1 MTSYVLTLLAASLAA
16 AMVELIAPKGEG
28 GRLANHV
35 RMIAGLFLLVTL
47 LNPLREGL
55 AILQAAAEGDLPR
68 RLEAKINAATPEDHE
83 ATFVASLAAMGQAET
98 ESWVTETLQTRFSI
112 PPTDCAV
119 EVLCDALCDAETQTL
134 TLRELRI
141 GLKGGSAL
149 QNPHPIEAYFSE
161 ALNCP
166 CYVVVTAD

>member
-1 MTSYVLTLLAASLAA
+1 MTAYVLTLLAASLAA
-16 AMVELIAPKGEG
+16 AVVELIAPKGEG

-47 LNPLREGL
+47 MNPLREGL
-55 AILQAAAEGDLPR
+55 AILKAAVEGDLPR
-68 RLEAKINAATPEDHE
+68 RMESKLEAATPEDHE
-83 ATFVASLAAMGQAET
+83 AAFEASLAAMGRAEV
-98 ESWVTETLQTRFSI
+98 ESWVTETLKARFSI
-112 PPTDCAV
+112 PETDSIV
-119 EVLCDALCDAETQTL
+119 EALCEAEGQTL

-141 GLKGGSAL
+141 GLRGSSIL

-166 CYVVVTAD
+166 CYVVVVTD

>member
-16 AMVELIAPKGEG
+16 AVVELIAPKGEG

-55 AILQAAAEGDLPR
+55 AILKAAAEGDLPQ
-68 RLEAKINAATPEDHE
+68 RLEAKIEAATPEDHE
-83 ATFVASLAAMGQAET
+83 AAFGASLAAMGQAET
-98 ESWVTETLQTRFSI
+98 ESWVTETLKTRFSI
-112 PPTDCAV
+112 PPTDCIV
-119 EVLCDALCDAETQTL
+119 EALCDAENQTL

-141 GLKGGSAL
+141 GLKGRSAL
-149 QNPHPIEAYFSE
+149 QNPHPIEAYFAE
-161 ALNCP
+161 ALQCP
-166 CYVVVTAD
+166 CYVTIIVNSE

>member
-1 MTSYVLTLLAASLAA
+1 MTSYVLTLLAASLSAA
-16 AMVELIAPKGEG
+16 VVELIAPKGEG

-55 AILQAAAEGDLPR
+55 AILQAAAEGDLTQR
-68 RLEAKINAATPEDHE
+68 IESKIEAATPKDHE
-83 ATFVASLAAMGQAET
+83 ATFGASLAAMGQAET
-98 ESWVTETLQTRFSI
+98 ESWVTETLQTHFSI

-119 EVLCDALCDAETQTL
+119 EALCDALCNAENQTL

-166 CYVVVTAD
+166 CYVVVTTD